1 MHMPQ
6 SPPTEIQIIDLSDF
20 SARQDTIL
28 RQIRLAC
35 ETVGLFYIQNHG
47 IPDEVLQHCLNLAA
61 HFFDLGDDSK
71 LRVRSATPGL
81 RHIFFFD
88 FGGRQLYQEDP
99 ITINLGYR
107 PSLDCQVDRDGGG
120 DLMEGLFLEYED
132 PDGQPEASRNKWP
145 AEIPELRDAV
155 LHYYTHA
162 MTLGQLIYR
171 ALSLA
176 MALGEDFF
184 EDKTKSGLSRMR
196 LLRYPKQRR
205 EIMSAGAHRECTFTI
220 LLQQPGIEAL
230 QVAIP
235 DQGWTFLPPIPGT
248 LLVNLGD
255 QTAIC
260 TNDVFRSPLHRVVS
274 RPGSHRHS
282 IPIFFLADFDV
293 VLEPAENFVSRDW
306 PRRYRPMTAGEHL
319 AQRVAGT
326 RA

>member
-20 SARQDTIL
+20 SDRQDTIL

-47 IPDEVLQHCLNLAA
+47 IPEEVLQHCLNLAA
-61 HFFDLGDDSK
+61 QFFDLGDDSK
-71 LRVRSATPGL
+71 LR
-81 RHIFFFD
+81 
-88 FGGRQLYQEDP
+88 LYQEDP
-99 ITINLGYR
+99 ITVNLGYR
-107 PSLDCQVDRDGGG
+107 PSLDSQVDRDGGG
-120 DLMEGLFLEYED
+120 DLIERLVLEYED
-132 PDGQPEASRNKWP
+132 PDGRPEASRNKWP

-162 MTLGQLIYR
+162 MTLAQLIYR

-176 MALGEDFF
+176 MALGEEFF
-184 EDKTKSGLSRMR
+184 ADKTKSDLSRMR
-196 LLRYPKQRR
+196 LLRYPKQSR
-205 EIMSAGAHRECTFTI
+205 EVMSAGAHRDFGTFTI

-235 DQGWTFLPPIPGT
+235 DQGWTFLPSIPGT

-306 PRRYRPMTAGEHL
+306 PRRYMPMTAGEHL
-319 AQRVAGT
+319 AQRVAAT
-326 RA
+326 RT